1 METTTSTNIKK
12 TNYDQDLELEILTK
26 KFISGEIKLDIYR
39 KKVKDIELDTRL
51 DLRRVASKLKPIF
64 VSVSPK
70 K

>member
-1 METTTSTNIKK
+1 METTTSTNINK
-12 TNYDQDLELEILTK
+12 TAYDRDLELEILTK
-26 KFISGEIKLDIYR
+26 RFISGEIKLDVYR

-64 VSVSPK
+64 VPASPK